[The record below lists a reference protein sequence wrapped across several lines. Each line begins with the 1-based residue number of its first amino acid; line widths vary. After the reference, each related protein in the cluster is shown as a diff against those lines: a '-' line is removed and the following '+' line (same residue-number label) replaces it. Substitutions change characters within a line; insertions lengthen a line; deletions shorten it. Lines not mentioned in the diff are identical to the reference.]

1 LGKGDA
7 GSGSGTSRE
16 IGNMHRDDG
25 MCLSTIYMDSGTEQ
39 VEIMKDVARLE
50 AEGQGFWLIDLF
62 GQKTFVEGKIQT
74 VHLTDGHFITIRK
87 QDVEL
92 ALSL

>member
-1 LGKGDA
+1 MVNSEGD
-7 GSGSGTSRE
+7 
-16 IGNMHRDDG
+16 
-25 MCLSTIYMDSGTEQ
+25 MCLSTVYMDSGTEK

-62 GQKTFVEGKIQT
+62 GQRTFVEGNIQT

-87 QDVEL
+87 QEVEL
-92 ALSL
+92 ALSV